1 MKSKQKE
8 KSNITSKDNTLYI
21 FNECYEKLLN
31 EVKNFKAKNFKKES
45 NKIMKTIYFTKYI
58 GSINYSLRN
67 SKISF
72 LWSNRTFLEQFTT

>member
-8 KSNITSKDNTLYI
+8 KSKITSKDKDNTLYN

-31 EVKNFKAKNFKKES
+31 EIKNFKAKNFKKES

-58 GSINYSLRN
+58 ESINYSLRN

-72 LWSNRTFLEQFTT
+72 LWSDHTFLE